1 MVKKHSR
8 YVTIVKRAL
17 LPAAALS
24 VMGFFGMA
32 AITGPTGMLA
42 YGDYKAQ
49 LTKREA
55 VYARL
60 DRDRTVMKNRV
71 ELLDPR
77 HVDPDLADELTRSK
91 LNVVRPDEVIVPLKK

>member
-1 MVKKHSR
+1 MTRRPSR
-8 YVTIVKRAL
+8 FVTILKRAL
-17 LPAAALS
+17 LPAVALS

-32 AITGPTGMLA
+32 AMTGPTGMLA

-55 VYARL
+55 AYARL
-60 DRDRTVMKNRV
+60 DRERAVMKNRV
-71 ELLDPR
+71 ELLNPK
-77 HVDPDLADELTRSK
+77 HADPDMVDELVRQK